1 MTLLQF
7 RPVDGRLD
15 EILSMLMHS
24 REVASHPSLSY
35 AIRLVSEEII
45 VNILNYAYPQ
55 QAEGYL
61 TLCLWDEDG
70 EITSFG
76 HGRSYRIPYKN
87 SIGDRLPGVLQ
98 TNSDIIDFSDAV
110 FGRKEDWAGRVS
122 FEDAHLM
129 APAKSGSKAQIKPLL
144 GANPT
149 SYQLYLTQQDWPPAH
164 WDSDAPV
171 ELRGYK
177 MYWHKNIGTNDWQL
191 RNNSKNQKIIKQ
203 IEPLLAGNA
212 FSSAIHFR
220 NLTAVE
226 LGPC

>member
-70 EITSFG
+70 EITLEQ
-76 HGRSYRIPYKN
+76 RE
-87 SIGDRLPGVLQ
+87 IGGLGIFLVREMMDDVAYTYVNKENRLTIKKKYLQ
-98 TNSDIIDFSDAV
+98 PTD
-110 FGRKEDWAGRVS
+110 EPVS
-122 FEDAHLM
+122 
-129 APAKSGSKAQIKPLL
+129 
-144 GANPT
+144 
-149 SYQLYLTQQDWPPAH
+149 
-164 WDSDAPV
+164 
-171 ELRGYK
+171 
-177 MYWHKNIGTNDWQL
+177 
-191 RNNSKNQKIIKQ
+191 
-203 IEPLLAGNA
+203 
-212 FSSAIHFR
+212 
-220 NLTAVE
+220 
-226 LGPC
+226 

>member
-70 EITSFG
+70 EITLEFIDG
-76 HGRSYRIPYKN
+76 GIPFNPLDKADPDI
-87 SIGDRLPGVLQ
+87 SLPLEQREIGGLGIFLVREMMDDVV
-98 TNSDIIDFSDAV
+98 T
-110 FGRKEDWAGRVS
+110 RK
-122 FEDAHLM
+122 
-129 APAKSGSKAQIKPLL
+129 
-144 GANPT
+144 GA
-149 SYQLYLTQQDWPPAH
+149 D
-164 WDSDAPV
+164 PV
-171 ELRGYK
+171 
-177 MYWHKNIGTNDWQL
+177 QL
-191 RNNSKNQKIIKQ
+191 RDQRYSPDARNGRQIVVYAPCCSVFVAAGCFSICPSRSKKQ
-203 IEPLLAGNA
+203 DTKRA
-212 FSSAIHFR
+212 FGTIFVRGILPREGS
-220 NLTAVE
+220 L
-226 LGPC
+226 P